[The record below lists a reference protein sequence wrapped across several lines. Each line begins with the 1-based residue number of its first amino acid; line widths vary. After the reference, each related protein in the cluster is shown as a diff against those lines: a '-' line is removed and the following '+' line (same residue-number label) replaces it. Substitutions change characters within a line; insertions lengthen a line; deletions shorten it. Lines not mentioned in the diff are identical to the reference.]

1 MTEVALHS
9 VQNVHLHCQNL
20 QTLPAINGQ
29 GLWGI
34 RDRGEELHMYNR
46 QTDRQHQESQCI
58 SSLAPPVSVLLI
70 YFCFVFYF
78 IYFCTPDWTALISTS
93 SVLNQSLSETN
104 ESWSQRHVL
113 CHMTTTSQQPPPR
126 THTDVIAMRP
136 GGVLC
141 SCLWWSDVPQRRR

>member
-20 QTLPAINGQ
+20 QTLPAVNGQ

-34 RDRGEELHMYNR
+34 RDGGEELHMYNR
-46 QTDRQHQESQCI
+46 QTDRQTALGESVYFIISATCQCSADILLFLYFI
-58 SSLAPPVSVLLI
+58 SYISVLL
-70 YFCFVFYF
+70 
-78 IYFCTPDWTALISTS
+78 TGL
-93 SVLNQSLSETN
+93 L
-104 ESWSQRHVL
+104 WSQPHPCWTKVCL
-113 CHMTTTSQQPPPR
+113 KQTSREVRDMFSVTWPPHHSS
-126 THTDVIAMRP
+126 THTDVIVMRP